1 MTAHQAWRTLSR
13 TTILYHSK
21 YLTVEDH
28 VVQLPDGT
36 RISNWPWLAMP
47 EYVNVV
53 LETAEKMFLC
63 FRQTKYA
70 AEGITLAPIGGYCEP
85 GEEPMTT
92 AHREVLEETGY
103 QAGTV
108 LHLGSFAAD
117 GNRGG
122 GIGHLFLARNARPV
136 AERVGDDLEEQEF
149 VFLSRSDLRRALL
162 AGEFKVLGW
171 TAAIALALIAT
182 ENDGL

>member
-1 MTAHQAWRTLSR
+1 MTDHQAWKTLSR
-13 TTILYHSK
+13 TAILRHSK

-28 VVQLPDGT
+28 VVQLPNGT
-36 RISNWPWLAMP
+36 TINNWPWLAMP

-53 LETAEKMFLC
+53 LETAEKVFLC

-70 AEGITLAPIGGYCEP
+70 AQGVTLAPIGGYCEP
-85 GEEPMTT
+85 GEEPLTT
-92 AHREVLEETGY
+92 ARREVLEETGY
-103 QAGTV
+103 QAGTF

-122 GIGHLFLARNARPV
+122 GIGHLFLARDARPV
-136 AERVGDDLEEQEF
+136 AERVRDDLEEQEF
-149 VFLSRSDLRRALL
+149 VFLSRAELRRALL

-182 ENDGL
+182 ENNDL